1 MKNITPK
8 ILREFGIILG
18 LGIPLIIGL
27 FIPFLIGH
35 SFRLWTIWLGII
47 FLVPAILRPKLLLLP
62 YKGWMT
68 FGNILSSFNSRI
80 IFGFVFLFILI
91 PISYIMR
98 LMGHDP
104 LRKKFTKDF
113 SYREYRKNNKINFK
127 KVF

>member
-18 LGIPLIIGL
+18 LGLPLIIGFL
-27 FIPFLIGH
+27 IPFLIGH
-35 SFRLWTIWLGII
+35 SFRLWTIWLGVI
-47 FLVPAILRPKLLLLP
+47 FLIPGIVRPKFLLLP
-62 YKGWMT
+62 YKGWMKL
-68 FGNILSSFNSRI
+68 GNILSAVNSRI
-80 IFGFVFLFILI
+80 IFGIIFLFILI

-104 LRKKFTKDF
+104 LRKKFTKNS
-113 SYREYRKNNKINFK
+113 SYRENRKNNKINFK